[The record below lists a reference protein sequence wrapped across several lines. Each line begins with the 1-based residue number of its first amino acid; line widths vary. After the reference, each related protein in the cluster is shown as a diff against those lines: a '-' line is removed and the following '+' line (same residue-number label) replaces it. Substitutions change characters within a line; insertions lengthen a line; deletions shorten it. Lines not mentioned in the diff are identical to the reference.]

1 MSVALKLLLRLLRIE
16 VKTCPFGVK
25 DQSEDAPY
33 GVVKDQSEDAPYGV
47 VFLLRLPSKIG

>member
-33 GVVKDQSEDAPYGV
+33 GVVKDQSEDF